1 MLLQH
6 FLSVAA
12 LAATTYAGP
21 CKPPTTT
28 DSTSVAASTTVT
40 SVAETTTTGSTITET
55 GSASATTS
63 TDLTTTTSDSDSAT
77 IADSTTAVSTTT
89 TTEAAT
95 GPTFSIVAANDAGDH
110 NGYYLSNEQGAP
122 ENYYVQ
128 FKLRRAS
135 DLTATSNLRFHIDP
149 TTGHLISTDGNS
161 VCAYLFNTEA
171 VAEVDPSPHYSC
183 THPRRGEV
191 AYVVCELFSSGL
203 LRCAAPSPFGD
214 TGERQYSYVDNGN
227 IVRLGSKIYQVLLI

>member
-1 MLLQH
+1 MLLQQ
-6 FLSVAA
+6 FLSVVA
-12 LAATTYAGP
+12 LAATAYAGP

-28 DSTSVAASTTVT
+28 DSTSVTASTTVT
-40 SVAETTTTGSTITET
+40 SVAEN
-55 GSASATTS
+55 TS
-63 TDLTTTTSDSDSAT
+63 TDLTTTTSDSESAT
-77 IADSTTAVSTTT
+77 TADLTTTVSTTT

-95 GPTFSIVAANDAGDH
+95 GPTFSIVAANDAGGH
-110 NGYYLSNEQGAP
+110 NGYYLSNEKGAP
-122 ENYYVQ
+122 ENYHVQ

-135 DLTATSNLRFHIDP
+135 DLTATYNSRFHIDA

-171 VAEVDPSPHYSC
+171 VAEVDPSPLYSC
-183 THPRRGEV
+183 THPRPGEV

-214 TGERQYSYVDNGN
+214 TGERQYPYVDNDN
-227 IVRLGSKIYQVLLI
+227 IVKLGSTSSGFDGFTSFDLQAELVN